1 MIRATTLLTAGNWD
15 RAREIDTIE
24 LPHDDRHR
32 RRIAM
37 RGAKDTVFLLDLPE
51 AVQLKDGDGLQFENG
66 QVVRVIAAREP
77 LLEIMGDAHLLS
89 RVAWHL
95 GNRHVPAQILPHAV
109 RIAPDHVLEEMLK
122 NLGAKLAHI
131 EAAFDPEAGA
141 YAPQGHAHGH
151 HHDHSH
157 HNHSHH
163 NHSHGHR

>member
-1 MIRATTLLTAGNWD
+1 MIRAATLLASGRWD

-24 LPHDDRHR
+24 LPHDGRHR

-37 RGAKDTVFLLDLPE
+37 RGAKDTVFLLDLSE
-51 AVQLKDGDGLQFENG
+51 AAQLKDGDGLQLENG
-66 QVVRVIAAREP
+66 QIVRVIAAREP
-77 LLEIMGDAHLLS
+77 LLEIAGDSHLLS

-122 NLGAKLAHI
+122 NLGAEVAHI

-141 YAPQGHAHGH
+141 YAPQGRAHGH
-151 HHDHSH
+151 DHHHDCRDGDRSH
-157 HNHSHH
+157 D
-163 NHSHGHR
+163 HR